1 MVFVVETTSSDMLLP
16 LEAPST
22 IFDDGRITNGF
33 RSYGEPTL
41 GRRDGIT
48 GTPEMGVG
56 KTCAENPG
64 KVVARKFC

>member
-1 MVFVVETTSSDMLLP
+1 MVETTSSDTPLP